1 MWQSSS
7 GCQNYNLEVKRFW
20 GFFHVHELSQKI
32 QIIRQK
38 VRFSPDNIR
47 AGSVNRNHDTYR
59 GKILQSY
66 NGAFSVG
73 FLVASF

>member
-1 MWQSSS
+1 MVILSRSRAIS
-7 GCQNYNLEVKRFW
+7 EDPNRALSKGTFLNHSAKSEVFT
-20 GFFHVHELSQKI
+20 GQHI
-32 QIIRQK
+32 GIMTY
-38 VRFSPDNIR
+38 
-47 AGSVNRNHDTYR
+47 RNHDTYR